1 MEETGWKILSE
12 IFPLCTQENGI
23 FSHAIGKHN
32 RHSVVKFTQK
42 EMEFFS
48 GILIHVNGVLRVYKM
63 DCPQNILLLAV
74 NALDS

>member
-1 MEETGWKILSE
+1 METTVRNIS
-12 IFPLCTQENGI
+12 FVRTQENGI
-23 FSHAIGKHN
+23 FSHAIEKHN

-42 EMEFFS
+42 EIEFFS
-48 GILIHVNGVLRVYKM
+48 DVPIHVNGVLKVYKM